1 MTITFENQS
10 DVITY
15 AFERIISHARRTQQ
29 IFVAQCIW
37 WLASI
42 IGLGQ
47 GLVIHIDN
55 LRARERL
62 APIGSQLEEVHPDRI
77 QQILSGWEVST
88 TPRDLT
94 EDSRFDRI
102 LESAEK
108 VVQESSRDRAIV
120 QQGRVN
126 PLPVVRSQLK
136 KARKLKPLQEANRKK
151 EDERIQR
158 LRRLRDP
165 VIRNLSKE

>member
-1 MTITFENQS
+1 M
-10 DVITY
+10 
-15 AFERIISHARRTQQ
+15 
-29 IFVAQCIW
+29 
-37 WLASI
+37 
-42 IGLGQ
+42 
-47 GLVIHIDN
+47 
-55 LRARERL
+55 
-62 APIGSQLEEVHPDRI
+62 
-77 QQILSGWEVST
+77 ST